1 MSPPGATSNAAGWS
15 VPNDDLRRIVSTRAV
30 LGGRGRSSDDDG
42 RDEQPP
48 TIPVMANPPA
58 RTMPHRAASR
68 NRRDRGPGGEAAER
82 RGPGQV
88 AGAAYE
94 LKTRIAAVP
103 ILALPLART
112 RGRGE
117 VIGRD
122 TDVVIESFP
131 RCASSFAVAAF
142 RLAQEP
148 RAMHIANHTH
158 TPAQVLVAARRAVP
172 ALVLTREPE
181 PAVLSHVIHTPSLTV
196 AGSPRYVRFYE
207 PLLRRREA
215 FVIGTFDEV
224 VNDFGSVI
232 ERLNDRFGTSFA
244 RFEHTEANLERLRN
258 EIETDYRARAAGEA
272 ELERIIPIPSP
283 AREEM
288 KERLRERYRRVPAE
302 LRLRA
307 EEIFRR
313 LAPEG

>member
-1 MSPPGATSNAAGWS
+1 MADPSDAYDAPPG
-15 VPNDDLRRIVSTRAV
+15 
-30 LGGRGRSSDDDG
+30 
-42 RDEQPP
+42 
-48 TIPVMANPPA
+48 
-58 RTMPHRAASR
+58 
-68 NRRDRGPGGEAAER
+68 RRDATVAHRGPGVSVEAAER
-82 RGPGQV
+82 RGLRATV

-94 LKTRIAAVP
+94 VKTWIAAFP
-103 ILALPLART
+103 ALALPLART

-148 RAMHIANHTH
+148 RAVRIANHTH
-158 TPAQVLVAARRAVP
+158 MPAQVLIAARRGVP

-181 PAVLSHVIHTPSLTV
+181 PAVLSHVIHTPSVTL
-196 AGSPRYVRFYE
+196 AGSLRGYVRFYE
-207 PLLRRREA
+207 PLLRKRGA

-283 AREEM
+283 AREEL
-288 KERLRERYRRVPAE
+288 KEHLGDRYRRAPAG
-302 LRLRA
+302 LRRRA
-307 EEIFRR
+307 EEVYRR